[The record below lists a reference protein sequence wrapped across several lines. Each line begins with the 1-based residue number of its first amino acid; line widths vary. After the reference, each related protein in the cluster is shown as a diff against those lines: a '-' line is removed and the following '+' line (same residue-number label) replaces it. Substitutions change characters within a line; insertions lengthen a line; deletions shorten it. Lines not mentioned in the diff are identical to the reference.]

1 MDRTTRRRTLT
12 LVAGIGL
19 AGLAAGTGV
28 ASAQGEQTATAPA
41 AAQDGHVHGTAAAS
55 GSAAGAAG
63 AAGGAAAG
71 EAIPA
76 PPAPAGVCTQSDLP
90 PHTGFQGGPACVS
103 LPFGELGAQE
113 DNPQLLI
120 TEAPDEVAV
129 GEAFTL
135 RVSTRN
141 LVRDRFLAAADGG
154 YYVESSTLTEDGL
167 VRGHFHTACR
177 VLGDADSA
185 PRPDRQA
192 IFVATEDGAGG
203 AQPDTVT
210 VRIPGLPAAG
220 EAQCV
225 SWAGDGSHR
234 IPMMAFANQVPAVD
248 AVRITVRGGGAAQ
261 RAEAPAQE
269 AGTEAPA
276 TEAGAPATATGAPA
290 TATGAPATA
299 TDEATGTRR
308 SGSGTRTSGSG
319 TGQATGTGDKTG
331 AVERAEVPR
340 STDGANAAGA
350 ASGDGKGK
358 GTDPDD

>member
-63 AAGGAAAG
+63 AAGATGGAAAG

-120 TEAPDEVAV
+120 TGAPDEVAV

-154 YYVESSTLTEDGL
+154 YYVESSTLTEGGL

-192 IFVATEDGAGG
+192 IFAATEDGAGG

-261 RAEAPAQE
+261 RAGAPAQE
-269 AGTEAPA
+269 AETEAPA
-276 TEAGAPATATGAPA
+276 TQTE
-290 TATGAPATA
+290 APATA
-299 TDEATGTRR
+299 TDKAAATDEATGAETSGSGTRR

-319 TGQATGTGDKTG
+319 TGQATGAGD
-331 AVERAEVPR
+331 
-340 STDGANAAGA
+340 
-350 ASGDGKGK
+350 
-358 GTDPDD
+358 

>member
-63 AAGGAAAG
+63 AAAAG

-154 YYVESSTLTEDGL
+154 YYVESSTLTGDGL

-177 VLGDADSA
+177 VLGDADTA

-210 VRIPGLPAAG
+210 VPIPGLPAAG

-225 SWAGDGSHR
+225 TWAGDGSHR

-248 AVRITVRGGGAAQ
+248 AVRITVRGAGAAQ
-261 RAEAPAQE
+261 QTEAPAQAAE
-269 AGTEAPA
+269 TEAP
-276 TEAGAPATATGAPA
+276 G
-290 TATGAPATA
+290 
-299 TDEATGTRR
+299 
-308 SGSGTRTSGSG
+308 
-319 TGQATGTGDKTG
+319 
-331 AVERAEVPR
+331 
-340 STDGANAAGA
+340 
-350 ASGDGKGK
+350 
-358 GTDPDD
+358 